1 MRFKF
6 TSYAV
11 AALVWLLSATLAHA
25 QSLTL
30 TPAVVPL
37 KGSLGQS
44 VTQVLTL
51 QNDTDSLLDFAM
63 VAQDV
68 IVRDGAR
75 VFVEA
80 GALADSIAAT
90 AVFTPRQVHVGA
102 HSSAT
107 VTVTLTLPAAVR
119 HRAVVAYFRGSN
131 PVPAGDRKARL
142 SLGTLFTFTV
152 SERISVAAGELEV
165 KPPSASTNAQI
176 LSTLHND
183 GEEPVVPTG
192 MAVILNADG
201 RLAGKIPFPARRLL
215 PGEKT
220 TLVAD
225 YPGELLAGT
234 YRAVATFDVA
244 GHPMTLTGSVVVP

>member
-1 MRFKF
+1 MRIKF
-6 TSYAV
+6 SSYAV
-11 AALVWLLSATLAHA
+11 AVLVWLVGTSLAHA

-30 TPAVVPL
+30 SPAVVPL
-37 KGSLGQS
+37 KGSLGKII
-44 VTQVLTL
+44 TQVLTL
-51 QNDTDSLLDFAM
+51 QNVTDFQLDFAM
-63 VAQDV
+63 EAKDV

-90 AVFTPRQVHVGA
+90 AVFTPRQIHVAA
-102 HSSAT
+102 HSNAT
-107 VTVTLTLPAAVR
+107 VTVTLTLPAAAR

-152 SERISVAAGELEV
+152 SDRISVGAGELEV
-165 KPPSASTNAQI
+165 KPPSASANAQI
-176 LSTLHND
+176 RSALHND

-192 MAVILNADG
+192 MAVILGADG
-201 RLAGKIPFPARRLL
+201 RLAGKVPFPARRLL
-215 PGEKT
+215 PGEKA
-220 TLVAD
+220 TLVVD
-225 YPGELLAGT
+225 YLGELSAGT

-244 GHPMTLTGSVVVP
+244 GRPMTLTGSVVVP